1 MAELRPLLLAHVRL
15 ETASQSALPFGQG
28 GAKPTTQARRASPR
42 PAPWHAG
49 RGSEG
54 VIISSRVCVAHG
66 YAWTCLR
73 EKAKRKLSMRNCFA
87 DLEPLRLEY
96 RSGPPR

>member
-1 MAELRPLLLAHVRL
+1 MVELRLLLLAHVRL
-15 ETASQSALPFGQG
+15 ETASQSALPFGQA

-66 YAWTCLR
+66 VRMAVPAR
-73 EKAKRKLSMRNCFA
+73 ESQEKAQHSDCYACF
-87 DLEPLRLEY
+87 
-96 RSGPPR
+96 